1 MKGMTLVVVL
11 LIIVSAMAGCMN
23 TKEGISSGTL
33 EVRIGDAPSKNFS
46 FVNITFSQIKVHRSG
61 NDSSWTNIS
70 FEERTVDLLNLHKN
84 NITETIGVDNISEGD
99 YDKIW
104 IVISKATGVLNETKE
119 NVTFDVPSGDLKIQ
133 QLIDIKAGKTTT
145 VTVDIDAER
154 SILAVGH
161 VYKLLPV
168 ISFVEVKHPDGS
180 KTKNVNPTAG

>member
-1 MKGMTLVVVL
+1 MKGITLVVVL
-11 LIIVSAMAGCMN
+11 LVISSAMAGCMN
-23 TKEGISSGTL
+23 TKESISSGTL

-46 FVNITFSQIKVHRSG
+46 FVNITFSQIRVHRSG
-61 NDSSWTNIS
+61 NNSGWTNIS
-70 FEERTVDLLNLHKN
+70 FEKKTVDLLALHKN
-84 NITETIGVDNISEGD
+84 NMTEIIGGDNISEGD

-104 IVISKATGVLNETKE
+104 IVISKATGILSETKE

-145 VTVDIDAER
+145 VIVDIDAEK

-180 KTKNVNPTAG
+180 KTKNNNPVIG